1 MTKII
6 ELKIEK
12 DVVYLLQDMEK
23 VGAALV
29 ENIDEIEDAFD
40 AVFHGGLRINSAKM
54 LINKLLLI
62 DGEGF
67 DIWVDEALAYAKE
80 HLTFPFYL
88 FGE

>member
-1 MTKII
+1 MGKKV
-6 ELKIEK
+6 ELEIEK

-23 VGAALV
+23 AGAGMV
-29 ENIDEIEDAFD
+29 NDIDEIEDAFD
-40 AVFHGGLRINSAKM
+40 AAFHGGLRINSAKM

-67 DIWVDEALAYAKE
+67 DIWEDEALAYAKE